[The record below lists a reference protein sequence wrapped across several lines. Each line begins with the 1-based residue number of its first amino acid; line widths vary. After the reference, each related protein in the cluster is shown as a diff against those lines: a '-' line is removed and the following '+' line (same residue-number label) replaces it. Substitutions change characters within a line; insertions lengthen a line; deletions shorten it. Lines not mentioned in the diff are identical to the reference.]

1 MWVFFD
7 GGFVSIVEDQQSG
20 EDLLLVRARS
30 KEDLIAFCR
39 AAGSKP
45 GIIRTDGSDYRYRVR
60 VPRRTVRRALTR
72 IAEDICYP
80 NFKDRVHVKQ
90 GTERARIYADIWQ
103 AALPIDERH
112 NRM

>member
-1 MWVFFD
+1 MWVFFE
-7 GGFVSIVEDQQSG
+7 GGFVSIVEDRQSG

-30 KEDLIAFCR
+30 KDDLIAFCR
-39 AAGSKP
+39 AAGAKP

-72 IAEDICYP
+72 IAEDISYS

-90 GTERARIYADIWQ
+90 GPERAGIYARIWQ
-103 AALPIDERH
+103 DALPIDERH
-112 NRM
+112 RGM